1 MSTGD
6 EAPQPWSTVSG
17 WTGNCRSRSRLIRCS
32 NIDDLRTS
40 IQMPGRW
47 LPRGAGCSYGDAALL
62 EEGRLVHLDDEAAGE
77 IEQPSSGSITVSAAV
92 TLRALLSELA
102 TRGLTLPV
110 VPGVLDATIGG
121 IVAADV
127 HGKNHLTRGSIRDVT
142 DSLKLMLP
150 SGELVDCDRTAET
163 DLFEATIGGMGL
175 TGMITEVEL
184 QVIPLSA
191 RTVRVEQ
198 IATSDLE
205 SSLNQL
211 RLLSQHHEHV
221 AAWLDPTPRGAA
233 FGRGIVVA
241 GSPLLESQQPQMVQQ
256 GRWDLNPGSAL
267 PPLVGALVTP
277 VGITCHNTLR
287 HLRARFWRGTSTWK
301 LDRLLFPL
309 ERWKNWK
316 QIYNPKGFHQHQ
328 SLVPAPRCDVVI
340 RQLLEM
346 SVSGACPPTLV
357 VLKMMRQ
364 GSGWL
369 SFPDDG
375 MTLSM
380 DFRSEAGTV
389 ELLRQLDER
398 VAQEEGRVYLAKDS
412 TLTPELFRAMYPD
425 LGKFQQIRQQFDPQ
439 RKLNS
444 ELSLRLKI

>member
-1 MSTGD
+1 VSTGD
-6 EAPQPWSTVSG
+6 EEPQPWSIVSG

-32 NIDDLRTS
+32 GIDDLRAS
-40 IQMPGRW
+40 IQQPGRW
-47 LPRGAGCSYGDAALL
+47 LPRGAGCSYGDAAIL
-62 EEGRLVHLDDEAAGE
+62 EEGRLVLLDDEATD
-77 IEQPSSGSITVSAAV
+77 EQKQSASGSVTVSAAV
-92 TLRALLSELA
+92 TLRTLLPALA

-121 IVAADV
+121 IVAADA

-142 DSLKLMLP
+142 DSLRLMLP
-150 SGELVDCDRTAET
+150 SGDLIDCDRSSET

-175 TGMITEVEL
+175 TGMITEATL
-184 QVIPLSA
+184 QVIPLLA

-205 SSLNQL
+205 SSLKQL

-241 GSPLLESQQPQMVQQ
+241 GSPYPEHQQSQMSHP
-256 GRWDLNPGSAL
+256 RNWELTPGSTL
-267 PPLVGALVTP
+267 PPLVASLLTP
-277 VGITCHNTLR
+277 LGISCHNTLR

-316 QIYNPKGFHQHQ
+316 QIYKPAGFHQHQ
-328 SLVPAPRCDVVI
+328 SLVPAAACDVVI

-346 SVSGACPPTLV
+346 SVSGGYPPTLV
-357 VLKMMRQ
+357 VLKMMRG

-369 SFPDDG
+369 SFPDEG

-380 DFRSEAGTV
+380 DFRCEVGTV
-389 ELLRQLDER
+389 DLLRQLDER
-398 VAQEEGRVYLAKDS
+398 VAQEQGRVYLAKDS

-425 LGKFQQIRQQFDPQ
+425 LGRFQKLRQQFDPQ
-439 RKLNS
+439 QKLNS

>member
-6 EAPQPWSTVSG
+6 PESQPWSTVSG

-32 NIDDLRTS
+32 NIDDLRAS

-47 LPRGAGCSYGDAALL
+47 LPRGAGCSYGDAAILD
-62 EEGRLVHLDDEAAGE
+62 EGRLVLLDDEAAGE
-77 IEQPSSGSITVSAAV
+77 KKQAGSGSIAVSAAV
-92 TLRALLSELA
+92 TVRALLSRLA

-110 VPGVLDATIGG
+110 VPGVLDATVGG
-121 IVAADV
+121 IVAADA
-127 HGKNHLTRGSIRDVT
+127 HGKNHLRRGSIRDVT
-142 DSLKLMLP
+142 DSLRLMLP
-150 SGELVDCDRTAET
+150 SGDLVDCDRTAEA

-184 QVIPLSA
+184 QVIPLMA

-198 IATSDLE
+198 IATPDLE
-205 SSLNQL
+205 SSLNQI

-241 GSPLLESQQPQMVQQ
+241 GSPFVENQPPQMARQ
-256 GRWDLNPGSAL
+256 GSWDLTPGSAL
-267 PPLVGALVTP
+267 PPLVGALLTP
-277 VGITCHNTLR
+277 AGIRCHNFLR
-287 HLRARFWRGTSTWK
+287 HLRARFCRGTSNWK

-328 SLVPAPRCDVVI
+328 SLVPASRCDVVI
-340 RQLLEM
+340 RKLLEM
-346 SVSGACPPTLV
+346 SVSGGCPPTLV
-357 VLKMMRQ
+357 ALKMMRQ

-369 SFPDDG
+369 SFPDAG

-389 ELLRQLDER
+389 ELLRQLDEE
-398 VAQEEGRVYLAKDS
+398 VAQEGGRVYLAKDS

-425 LGKFQQIRQQFDPQ
+425 LDRFQQLLQQFDPQ